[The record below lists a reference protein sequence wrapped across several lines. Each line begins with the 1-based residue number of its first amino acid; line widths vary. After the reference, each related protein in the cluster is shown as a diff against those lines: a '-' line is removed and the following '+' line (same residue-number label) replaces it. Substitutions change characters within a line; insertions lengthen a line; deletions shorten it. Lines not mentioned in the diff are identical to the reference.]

1 MWEFY
6 LCDKYYERCL
16 EQANTLC
23 KNRAVEVFKKY
34 IPQLLYTKPVEGK
47 IIMGIDPGYT
57 NGCKCAI
64 IWPNGRMK
72 DAFKI
77 SVNNR
82 IYIKSFFDPPIGK
95 KPMNDKGKYY
105 KKNYPSESR
114 RESSVS
120 TSNSNASLQPINYDI
135 YNIKKN
141 NGIPKPYEFEDIL
154 KNKIRENKVNV

>member
-6 LCDKYYERCL
+6 LSDKYYARCL

-34 IPQLLYTKPVEGK
+34 IPQLLYTEPLGVRR
-47 IIMGIDPGYT
+47 IMGIDPGYK

-64 IWPNGRMK
+64 ISSNGRMK
-72 DAFKI
+72 DTFKI
-77 SVNNR
+77 SVNNG

-114 RESSVS
+114 RESSVC
-120 TSNSNASLQPINYDI
+120 TSDCNTSLQPITYDI
-135 YNIKKN
+135 NRKKN
-141 NGIPKPYEFEDIL
+141 NYIPPYIKSLSIL
-154 KNKIRENKVNV
+154 KDKIKENKVDV